1 LNSLNEFAELIS
13 DHIGIRLEGEDLHR
27 QVEDVPGWDSVHLM
41 WLLTVL
47 ERATG
52 RRLSLPAV
60 IEAPTLAH
68 VYELAV
74 TA

>member
-1 LNSLNEFAELIS
+1 MNSMAEFAGLIS
-13 DHIGIRLEGEDLHR
+13 DHIGIRIGTADLHR
-27 QVEDVPGWDSVHLM
+27 KVEEVPGWDSVHLM

-47 ERATG
+47 ERETG

-60 IEAPTLAH
+60 IEAPTLAD

-74 TA
+74 TR

>member
-1 LNSLNEFAELIS
+1 MNSLAEFAELIS
-13 DHIGIRLEGEDLHR
+13 DHIGIRIEGDDLHR
-27 QVEDVPGWDSVHLM
+27 KVEDVPGWDSVHLM

-47 ERATG
+47 ERETG
-52 RRLSLPAV
+52 RRVSLPAV

>member
-1 LNSLNEFAELIS
+1 LNSLDEFAVLIS
-13 DHIGIRLEGEDLHR
+13 DHIGIPVTSEDLRRH
-27 QVEDVPGWDSVHLM
+27 VDEVPGWDSLHVM

-47 ERATG
+47 ERETG
-52 RRLSLPAV
+52 RRLSLPDV

-74 TA
+74 AS

>member
-1 LNSLNEFAELIS
+1 MNSLDEFAELIS
-13 DHIGIRLEGEDLHR
+13 DHIGIPVTGDDLR
-27 QVEDVPGWDSVHLM
+27 RNVDEIPGWDSLHVM

-47 ERATG
+47 ERETG
-52 RRLSLPAV
+52 RRLSLPDV

-74 TA
+74 TP

>member
-1 LNSLNEFAELIS
+1 LNSLDEFAVLIS
-13 DHIGIRLEGEDLHR
+13 DHIGIPVTSEDLR
-27 QVEDVPGWDSVHLM
+27 RNVDEVPGWDSLHVM

-47 ERATG
+47 ERETG
-52 RRLSLPAV
+52 RRLSLPDV

-74 TA
+74 AP